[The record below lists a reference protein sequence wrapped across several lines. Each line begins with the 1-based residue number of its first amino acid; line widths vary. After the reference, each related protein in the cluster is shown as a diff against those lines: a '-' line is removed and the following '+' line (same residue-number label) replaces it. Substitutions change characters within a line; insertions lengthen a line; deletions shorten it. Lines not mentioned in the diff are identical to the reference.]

1 VSSTDAV
8 ATGRSP
14 AADHQ
19 GELSEGERARRAMA
33 SLARSF
39 DARTAMNLDACIHCG
54 MCADACH
61 FFVATD
67 DPRYTPI
74 LKAEPL
80 KQAYKREAGPFAPLF
95 RWLGLKPPVSG
106 EELAEWQHLVYD
118 SCNLCGRCSLVC
130 PMGIDVASLVE
141 ETRRA
146 MFDAGLAPREL
157 YEAAEHQYRDGRPH
171 TGEEPYRNQLTAIG
185 HEHDVVIP
193 LDRDGADVLV
203 TVSSLELEQYPGQVA
218 ALARVMEH
226 LGDDYTFR
234 SDALVA
240 DNFAYFAGSR
250 EWQRAISQRIVEEA
264 RACGASTVIVPECG
278 HTYTALRWQ
287 AADLLGEPLPFRV
300 LHVSE
305 YLAEQ
310 LRAGRLRLRRA
321 DTGSATFHDPCQLV
335 RKGGVTGAPRA
346 LLAALGV
353 ELHEPGPHVG
363 FHYCCGGGGGVAMI
377 GRADELRHRTVEV
390 KLREIEATGADEL
403 FTACAGC
410 RYSFDDA
417 IRHSRG
423 SKTPRSL
430 IELVAEHLD
439 ETEEADR

>member
-1 VSSTDAV
+1 MSSTNAV
-8 ATGRSP
+8 ASGGSTGIDR
-14 AADHQ
+14 Q
-19 GELSEGERARRAMA
+19 GEWNEAERARRALA
-33 SLARSF
+33 SLARGF

-54 MCADACH
+54 MCAEACH
-61 FFVATD
+61 FYVATE

-80 KQAYKREAGPFAPLF
+80 KQAYKRESGPFAPLF
-95 RWLGLKPPVSG
+95 RWFGLKAPVTG
-106 EELAEWQHLVYD
+106 DELSEWQHLVYD

-141 ETRRA
+141 ETRHA

-157 YEAAEHQYRDGRPH
+157 YEAAEHQYHDGRPH
-171 TGEEPYRNQLTAIG
+171 QGDEPYRNQLAAIG
-185 HEHDVVIP
+185 REHDVAIP
-193 LDRDGADVLV
+193 LDRDDADVLV

-226 LGDDYTFR
+226 LGDNYTFR

-250 EWQRAISQRIVEEA
+250 EWQRAISLRLIEEA
-264 RACGASTVIVPECG
+264 RACGVSTVIVPECG
-278 HTYTALRWQ
+278 HTYTALRWE
-287 AADLLGEPLPFRV
+287 AADLLGEALPFRV
-300 LHVSE
+300 LHTSE

-310 LRAGRLRLRRA
+310 LEAGRLRLRQA
-321 DTGSATFHDPCQLV
+321 DTGSVTFHDPCQIV
-335 RKGGVTGAPRA
+335 RKGGITEAPRA

-353 ELHEPGPHVG
+353 ELREPGPHVG

-377 GRADELRHRTVEV
+377 GRADELRHRAVEV
-390 KLREIEATGADEL
+390 KLNEIEATGAQEL
-403 FTACAGC
+403 VTACAGC

-417 IRHSRG
+417 VRHSRG
-423 SKTPRSL
+423 SRTPGSL
-430 IELVAEHLD
+430 VELVARHLD
-439 ETEEADR
+439 ETEESTR